1 MAKPCCMWR
10 GPCSVWS
17 MTKETE
23 LYGPVKSFLEG
34 QGYEVKGEIGAC
46 DVVGVRGDD
55 DPVIV
60 ELKTAFSLSLFH
72 QGVARLS
79 VTDDVYVAVPRKTG
93 KPFQKA
99 LKENT
104 ALCRRVGLGLITV
117 RLSDALVEVHADP
130 VPYAPRK
137 SKKRKGRLLK
147 EFARRVGDPND
158 GGATRHGIITAY
170 RQDAIRCARFLA
182 VHGAT
187 KGAKVAKWA
196 EVPAATRVMRDN
208 HYGWF
213 EKVEKGVYDLS
224 VQGQKGLADY
234 GDLAV

>member
-1 MAKPCCMWR
+1 
-10 GPCSVWS
+10 

-46 DVVGVRGDD
+46 DVVGVRGGD

-79 VTDDVYVAVPRKTG
+79 VTDDVYVAVPRKTS

-187 KGAKVAKWA
+187 TGAKVAEWA

-224 VQGQKGLADY
+224 GQGKKGLADY
-234 GDLAV
+234 GDLVV

>member
-1 MAKPCCMWR
+1 
-10 GPCSVWS
+10 

-23 LYGPVKSFLEG
+23 LYAPVKAFLQR

-46 DVVGVRGDD
+46 DVVGCRDGD

-72 QGVARLS
+72 QGIARMS
-79 VTDDVYVAVPRKTG
+79 ITDVVYIAVPRKTG
-93 KPFQKA
+93 KPFGKA

-104 ALCRRVGLGLITV
+104 ALARRLGLGLITV
-117 RLSDALVEVHADP
+117 RLSDKLVEVHADP
-130 VPYAPRK
+130 GPYAPRK
-137 SKKRKGRLLK
+137 SKKRRGRLLK

-158 GGATRHGIITAY
+158 GGATRHGLITAY

-182 VHGAT
+182 VHGAS
-187 KGAKVAKWA
+187 KGAKVAEWA
-196 EVPAATRVMRDN
+196 EVPTATRLMRDN

-213 EKVEKGVYDLS
+213 EKVEKGVYALTK
-224 VQGQKGLADY
+224 QGHKGLTDF

>member
-1 MAKPCCMWR
+1 
-10 GPCSVWS
+10 

-23 LYGPVKSFLEG
+23 LYGPVKAFLQR

-46 DVVGVRGDD
+46 DVVAVRDGG

-79 VTDDVYVAVPRKTG
+79 VTDDVYIAVPRKTG

-104 ALCRRVGLGLITV
+104 KLCRRLGLGLITV
-117 RLSDALVEVHADP
+117 RLSDKLVEVHTDP
-130 VPYAPRK
+130 APYAPRK
-137 SKKRKGRLLK
+137 SKKRKGQLLK

-170 RQDAIRCARFLA
+170 RQDALRCARFLA
-182 VHGAT
+182 VHGPS
-187 KGAKVAKWA
+187 KGAKVAGWA
-196 EVPAATRVMRDN
+196 EVPTATRLMRDN

-213 EKVEKGVYDLS
+213 EKVSKGVYTLS
-224 VQGQKGLADY
+224 AEGRKGLSDY
-234 GDLAV
+234 GDLLV